1 MLNRNSVNFNST
13 ISKNILF
20 KKKIQNHSINSMRR
34 KSYHQ
39 ISEHLEKKIINKLKI
54 IGQFDKKF
62 LICMNY
68 CDNSIVIFDQ
78 HAVHERILFEYYF
91 NLLLSEL
98 IPDGVGCDKKIEENN
113 VLKNL
118 FQHTY
123 SKCFLKSP
131 IILENN
137 SIINDDTNK
146 IKFDFTRLNSLF
158 HFEFYLR
165 QNKIYL
171 ISVPIIFDKLYDNQ
185 VYIEIF
191 SKLMTNIEN
200 ILTFTNSREIKVNES
215 NKFLILEIFLKIIK
229 SKGCRDAVKFN
240 EELECAFIK
249 GLFDSLANCSN
260 PFLCAH
266 GRHNFFIMIEKK

>member
-20 KKKIQNHSINSMRR
+20 KKKIQNHNMNSIKK

-39 ISEHLEKKIINKLKI
+39 ISEDLEKNIINKLKI

-68 CDNSIVIFDQ
+68 NDNSIVIFDQ

-91 NLLLSEL
+91 NLLSSEL
-98 IPDGVGCDKKIEENN
+98 IPDGVGCDKKIEENI

-118 FQHTY
+118 FQHIY
-123 SKCFLKSP
+123 SKCFLKCP

-137 SIINDDTNK
+137 SIINNNTCK
-146 IKFDFTRLNSLF
+146 IKFDFSQLNSLF

-165 QNKIYL
+165 QNKIYI
-171 ISVPIIFDKLYDNQ
+171 ISVPIIFDKLYDDK
-185 VYIEIF
+185 VYMEIF
-191 SKLMTNIEN
+191 SKLMMNVEN
-200 ILTFTNSREIKVNES
+200 ILTFTNSGGIKVNES
-215 NKFLILEIFLKIIK
+215 NKFLILDTFMKIIK

-240 EELECAFIK
+240 EELERSFIK
-249 GLFDSLANCSN
+249 GLFDSLVNCSN